1 MENSS
6 NNIDFRKRLTY
17 REVEF
22 SDCNLL
28 FEWTNDPDVRLNS
41 HNKEPVHYENHVT
54 WLKNKLAS
62 SDSWLYIFSIED
74 EPVAILRLDK
84 RDDDVLISY
93 SVTSEF
99 RGKGIGKEI
108 IFILPK
114 LIKDEGIQCNDI
126 IAEVFKTNGAS
137 NKIFTSARY
146 IKREEENIFV
156 YTRVLK

>member
-1 MENSS
+1 LENSS
-6 NNIDFRKRLTY
+6 NNINFRKRLTY

-41 HNKEPVHYENHVT
+41 HNKESVHYENHVT

-62 SDSWLYIFSIED
+62 SDSWLYIFLLD
-74 EPVAILRLDK
+74 DVPVSILRLDK
-84 RDDDVLISY
+84 QDEAILISY

-108 IFILPK
+108 ISRLPTV
-114 LIKDEGIQCNDI
+114 IKNNSIQCNKI
-126 IAEVFKTNGAS
+126 IAEVFKTNDAS
-137 NKIFTSARY
+137 NKIFKSAGY
-146 IKREEENIFV
+146 TKKEEENIFI
-156 YTRVLK
+156 YTRVLN